1 MTNFDNIPPEQL
13 PLNTSRIMPKSAWH
27 KLLEREVNT
36 AQENHK
42 PISVIF
48 IDIDNLKYTNDT
60 YGHAEGD
67 QIIDKLQRSIILIQN
82 SFRTHNKDD
91 SDRILDIVTIDTPR
105 KAEELDT
112 EVENRHIVIKPG
124 RIGGDEFAVLCHT
137 DSEGVNIIV
146 NRLREVFRN
155 FISKRLRSAG
165 VDISIG
171 ASTLGPNMP
180 VSKLLQLA
188 DDKLYIDKQSHLPKL
203 TDKDIIVFRE
213 IIHKLKQMNI
223 RPRDISKYEA
233 IYAKDLIKTRN

>member
-1 MTNFDNIPPEQL
+1 MTNFDNKPSTQF
-13 PLNTSRIMPKSAWH
+13 PLDTSRIMPKATWH
-27 KLLEREVNT
+27 KLLEREVNA

-67 QIIDKLQRSIILIQN
+67 QIIDHLQRSIILIQN
-82 SFRTHNKDD
+82 SFRTHNKVD
-91 SDRILDIVTIDTPR
+91 SDRLLDIVTIDTPR
-105 KAEELDT
+105 KAKELVT

-137 DSEGVNIIV
+137 DAEGVNVIV
-146 NRLREVFRN
+146 NRLREIFRN
-155 FISKRLRSAG
+155 FISKKLRSAG

-171 ASTLGPNMP
+171 SSTLEPNMP

-203 TDKDIIVFRE
+203 NDKDVIVFRE

-233 IYAKDLIKTRN
+233 IYVKDLKKSRN